1 MDPIRSRTPSPAREL
16 QAGSQPDAVQP
27 IADRLVSPPAGS
39 PLDGLPARRTMSR
52 TQLPSPPASVPA
64 FSAGSFSDLL
74 RQVDSSLFDA
84 SFFDSM
90 PAFGAHHAQAA
101 TGELDEVQSALR
113 AADDPQPPVR
123 VAVTA
128 ARPPRAKPAQRPRRA
143 AQTSDASPAA
153 DVDLST
159 FGYSQQQQEKIK
171 PTVRS
176 TVAQHHAALVGHG
189 FTHAHIVELSKH
201 PAALGTIAARYSE
214 MIAALPEATHEDIVG
229 VGKQWSGARA
239 LEALLMVAEELRAPP
254 LQLVTGQL
262 LKIAKRGGVTAVEAV
277 HASRNALTGAPLH
290 LTPDQVVAIVSNNGG
305 KQALETV
312 QRLLPVLCQPPYGL
326 TPEQVVAIASHDGAK
341 PALETVQRLLPVLCQ
356 PPYGL
361 TPEQVVAI
369 ASNGGGKQALEAVQ
383 RLLPVLCKEYGLTPE
398 QVVAIASHDG
408 GKQALET
415 VQRLLPVLCQPPYG
429 LTPEQV
435 VAIASNGGGKQA
447 LEAVQRLLPVLCKE
461 YGLTPEQVVA
471 IASHDGGKQALET
484 VQRLLPVL
492 CKEYGLTPNQVVAIA
507 SHDGAKQALETVQP
521 LLPVLCQPP
530 YGLTPEQVVAIA
542 SHGGAKPALKTVQRL
557 LPVLCQDHGLTPEQ
571 VVAIA
576 NHDGAKQALET
587 VQRLLP
593 VLCQPPY
600 GLTPEQVVAIASKGG
615 GKQALETVQ
624 RLLPVLCQPPYG
636 LTPDQVVT
644 IASNN
649 GGKPAL
655 ETVRRLLPV
664 LCKPPYG
671 LTPKQVVAIASK
683 GGGKQALETVQRL
696 LPVLCKP
703 PYGLTPEQVVAIAS
717 HDGAKQA
724 LETVQRLLPVLC
736 KSPYGLT
743 PDQVVVIASH
753 NGGKQALETVQRL
766 LPVLCKPPYGLTPEQ
781 VVAIASQDGGKQSLE
796 TVQRLLPVLCKP
808 PYGLTPEQVVA
819 IASHNG
825 GTQALESIFAQLSSP
840 DPALAALTNGRL
852 VALACIGGRP
862 ALDAV
867 KKGLPH
873 APALIT
879 RVHNRVPEGTAHL
892 VADLAQVVRV
902 LSFFQCHSHP
912 AQAFDEAMR
921 QFGMSRHGLLQLF
934 HRVGVTELEARSGT
948 LPPASQRWD
957 RMLQASGRKAAKP
970 PSASAQTQGQESLDA
985 FADSL
990 ERELDA
996 PSPMHQAGQTL
1007 ASNRKRSRSER
1018 SVNRSSAQQAAEVF
1032 VPEQRDAPPLLPLSS
1047 WGVKRRRTR
1056 IGGLPDP
1063 GTPTH
1068 GDLAASSAAFLEQDA
1083 DPFAGAAEDFPAFD
1097 QEEIAWL
1104 KELLAH

>member
-176 TVAQHHAALVGHG
+176 TVSQHHAALVGHG

-214 MIAALPEATHEDIVG
+214 MIAALPEAAHEDIVG

-262 LKIAKRGGVTAVEAV
+262 LKIAKGGGVTAVEAV

-312 QRLLPVLCQPPYGL
+312 QRLLPVLCQPPYNL

-408 GKQALET
+408 AKQALETVQRLLLVLCQEYGLTPNQVVAIASHDGAKQALETVQRLLPVLCQPPYGLTPNQVVAIASHNGGKQALET

-435 VAIASNGGGKQA
+435 VTIANNFGGKPALETVQRLLPVLCQPPYGLTPNQVVAIANNIGAKPALETVQRLLPVLCQPPYGLTPEQVVAIAGNHGAKQALETVQRLLPVLCQPPYGLTPNQVVAIASHDGAKQALETVQRLLPVLCKPPHPLTPNQVVAIASHDGAKQALETVQRLLPVLCKPPYGLTPDQVVAIASHDGAKPALETVQRLLPVLCKPPYGLTPDQVVAIASHNGGKQA
-447 LEAVQRLLPVLCKE
+447 LETVQRLLPVLCQPSYGLTRNQVVAIASHNGGKQALETVQRLLPVLCKE

-471 IASHDGGKQALET
+471 IASHDGG
-484 VQRLLPVL
+484 
-492 CKEYGLTPNQVVAIA
+492 
-507 SHDGAKQALETVQP
+507 
-521 LLPVLCQPP
+521 
-530 YGLTPEQVVAIA
+530 
-542 SHGGAKPALKTVQRL
+542 
-557 LPVLCQDHGLTPEQ
+557 
-571 VVAIA
+571 
-576 NHDGAKQALET
+576 
-587 VQRLLP
+587 
-593 VLCQPPY
+593 
-600 GLTPEQVVAIASKGG
+600 
-615 GKQALETVQ
+615 
-624 RLLPVLCQPPYG
+624 
-636 LTPDQVVT
+636 
-644 IASNN
+644 
-649 GGKPAL
+649 
-655 ETVRRLLPV
+655 
-664 LCKPPYG
+664 
-671 LTPKQVVAIASK
+671 
-683 GGGKQALETVQRL
+683 
-696 LPVLCKP
+696 
-703 PYGLTPEQVVAIAS
+703 
-717 HDGAKQA
+717 
-724 LETVQRLLPVLC
+724 
-736 KSPYGLT
+736 
-743 PDQVVVIASH
+743 
-753 NGGKQALETVQRL
+753 
-766 LPVLCKPPYGLTPEQ
+766 
-781 VVAIASQDGGKQSLE
+781 
-796 TVQRLLPVLCKP
+796 
-808 PYGLTPEQVVA
+808 
-819 IASHNG
+819 
-825 GTQALESIFAQLSSP
+825 TQALESIFAQLSSP
-840 DPALAALTNGRL
+840 DPALAALTNDRL

-934 HRVGVTELEARSGT
+934 RRVGVTELEAISGT

-957 RMLQASGRKAAKP
+957 RMLQASGRKGAKP

-1007 ASNRKRSRSER
+1007 ASSRKRSRSES

>member
-176 TVAQHHAALVGHG
+176 SVSQHHAALVGHG

-239 LEALLMVAEELRAPP
+239 LETLLMVAEELRAPP

-262 LKIAKRGGVTAVEAV
+262 LKIAKGGGVTAVEAV

-290 LTPDQVVAIVSNNGG
+290 LTPDQVVAIVSHDGG
-305 KQALETV
+305 KQSLETV

-326 TPEQVVAIASHDGAK
+326 TPNQVVAIASHNGGK
-341 PALETVQRLLPVLCQ
+341 QALETVQRLLPVLCQ
-356 PPYGL
+356 
-361 TPEQVVAI
+361 
-369 ASNGGGKQALEAVQ
+369 
-383 RLLPVLCKEYGLTPE
+383 EYGLTPE
-398 QVVAIASHDG
+398 QVVAIASHNGGKQALETVQRLLPVLCQEYGLTPNQVVAIASHDG
-408 GKQALET
+408 AKQALET

-435 VAIASNGGGKQA
+435 VAIASNHGGKLA
-447 LEAVQRLLPVLCKE
+447 LETVERLLPVLCQ
-461 YGLTPEQVVA
+461 P
-471 IASHDGGKQALET
+471 
-484 VQRLLPVL
+484 P
-492 CKEYGLTPNQVVAIA
+492 YGLTPNQVVAIA
-507 SHDGAKQALETVQP
+507 SNHGGKQALETVQP

-542 SHGGAKPALKTVQRL
+542 SHGGAKQALKTVQRL

-671 LTPKQVVAIASK
+671 LTPKQVVAIASY
-683 GGGKQALETVQRL
+683 GGKQSLETVQRL

-717 HDGAKQA
+717 NGGGKPA

-736 KSPYGLT
+736 QEYGLT
-743 PDQVVVIASH
+743 PNQVVAIASH
-753 NGGKQALETVQRL
+753 DGAKPALETVQRL
-766 LPVLCKPPYGLTPEQ
+766 LPVLCQEYGLTPNQ
-781 VVAIASQDGGKQSLE
+781 VVAIASHDGGKPALE

-840 DPALAALTNGRL
+840 DPALAALTNDRL

-934 HRVGVTELEARSGT
+934 RRVGVTELEAISGT

-957 RMLQASGRKAAKP
+957 RMLQASGRKGAKP

-996 PSPMHQAGQTL
+996 PSPMHQAGQAL
-1007 ASNRKRSRSER
+1007 ASSRKRSRSAS

>member
-176 TVAQHHAALVGHG
+176 TVSQHHAALVGHG

-239 LEALLMVAEELRAPP
+239 LETLLMVAEELRAPP

-262 LKIAKRGGVTAVEAV
+262 LKIAKGGGVTAVEAV

-290 LTPDQVVAIVSNNGG
+290 LTPDQVVAIVSHDGG
-305 KQALETV
+305 KQSLETV

-326 TPEQVVAIASHDGAK
+326 TPNQVVAIASHNGGK
-341 PALETVQRLLPVLCQ
+341 QALETVQRLLPVLCQ
-356 PPYGL
+356 
-361 TPEQVVAI
+361 
-369 ASNGGGKQALEAVQ
+369 
-383 RLLPVLCKEYGLTPE
+383 EYGLTPE
-398 QVVAIASHDG
+398 QVVAIASHNGGKQALETVQRLLPVLCQEYGLTPNQVVAIASHDG
-408 GKQALET
+408 AKQALET

-435 VAIASNGGGKQA
+435 VAIASNHGGKLA
-447 LEAVQRLLPVLCKE
+447 LETVERLLPVLCQ
-461 YGLTPEQVVA
+461 P
-471 IASHDGGKQALET
+471 
-484 VQRLLPVL
+484 P
-492 CKEYGLTPNQVVAIA
+492 YGLTPNQVVAIA
-507 SHDGAKQALETVQP
+507 SNHGGKQALETVQP

-542 SHGGAKPALKTVQRL
+542 SHGGAKQALKTVQRL

-671 LTPKQVVAIASK
+671 LTPKQVVAIASY
-683 GGGKQALETVQRL
+683 GGKQALETVQRL

-717 HDGAKQA
+717 NGGGKPA

-736 KSPYGLT
+736 QEYGLT
-743 PDQVVVIASH
+743 PNQVVAIASH
-753 NGGKQALETVQRL
+753 DGAKPALETVQRL
-766 LPVLCKPPYGLTPEQ
+766 LPVLCQEYGLTPNQ
-781 VVAIASQDGGKQSLE
+781 VVAIASHDGGKPALE
-796 TVQRLLPVLCKP
+796 TVQRLLPVLCQP

-840 DPALAALTNGRL
+840 DPALAALTNDRL

-934 HRVGVTELEARSGT
+934 RRVGVTELEAISGT

-1007 ASNRKRSRSER
+1007 ASSRKRSRSES